1 MHACACVHGEPER
14 GGEGR
19 VRETVQKPSGLVVMG
34 FGVILIFFFKL
45 LSIFKIFNNDYV
57 LLFELEKKNP

>member
-14 GGEGR
+14 EGEGR

-45 LSIFKIFNNDYV
+45 LYIFKIFNNDYV

>member
-1 MHACACVHGEPER
+1 M
-14 GGEGR
+14 
-19 VRETVQKPSGLVVMG
+19 RETVQKPSGLVVMG

-57 LLFELEKKNP
+57 LLFELEKKKSISAT